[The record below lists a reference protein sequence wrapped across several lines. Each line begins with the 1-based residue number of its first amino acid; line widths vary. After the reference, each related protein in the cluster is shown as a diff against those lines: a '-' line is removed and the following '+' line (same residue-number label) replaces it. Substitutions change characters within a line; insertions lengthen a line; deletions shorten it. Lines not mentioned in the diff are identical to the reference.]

1 MCSKAVTSAISKMPG
16 VYSIHVNL
24 ISETAEVIFNPT
36 VVTVKD
42 IGDRINSIGYEYMGI
57 HDNNSINNNIIE
69 EKQKKTP

>member
-1 MCSKAVTSAISKMPG
+1 MTCVMCSKAVTSTISKMPG

-42 IGDRINSIGYEYMGI
+42 IGDRINSM
-57 HDNNSINNNIIE
+57 NIWVFMTIILLI
-69 EKQKKTP
+69 TI